1 MSDPVTAPAPVRQG
15 RGRVR
20 RRLTAEEAKQRR
32 RRFVRWGLSVSLVVL
47 LVNALVGDTG
57 YLATLRVERDEAAL
71 RAEYYRVHQENA
83 RLKEERARL
92 ERDPAALEEA
102 ARSIGRIRDG
112 ETMVTITELP
122 GRNGTSGEPAR

>member
-1 MSDPVTAPAPVRQG
+1 MSDPVTAHAPVRQG

-102 ARSIGRIRDG
+102 ARSIGLIRDG

-122 GRNGTSGEPAR
+122 GRNSASGEPAR

>member
-102 ARSIGRIRDG
+102 ARSIGLIRDG

>member
-71 RAEYYRVHQENA
+71 RAEDYRVHQENA

-92 ERDPAALEEA
+92 QREPAALEEA
-102 ARSIGRIRDG
+102 ARSIVLIRAV